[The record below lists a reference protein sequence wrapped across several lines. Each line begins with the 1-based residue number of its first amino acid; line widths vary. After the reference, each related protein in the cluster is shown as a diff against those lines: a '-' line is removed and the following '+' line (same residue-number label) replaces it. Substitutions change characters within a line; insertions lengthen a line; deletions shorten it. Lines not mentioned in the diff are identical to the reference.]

1 MIKSKF
7 PNSYRVYHY
16 TEFLPFW
23 PISFFHVCARE
34 FRPWSGI
41 FRKSTQKR
49 IDTPPILPDDDGD
62 GATRH
67 PSAPADRRSGRGLFQ
82 TRRTARGVF

>member
-23 PISFFHVCARE
+23 ANFLFHVCARE
-34 FRPWSGI
+34 FRFRDHFIEVIPHFGI
-41 FRKSTQKR
+41 TSSK
-49 IDTPPILPDDDGD
+49 
-62 GATRH
+62 
-67 PSAPADRRSGRGLFQ
+67 
-82 TRRTARGVF
+82 